1 MFNTTRQWASALAL
15 ALSALTLNTAMAH
28 GAPKPQHGGV
38 VQVASDIGFEL
49 VVLADGALIY
59 LIDHDEPMSSAG
71 IIGKLT
77 VLNGASK
84 TEAELKAAGDNK
96 LEAKGIKI
104 GSGAKVVASLNN
116 LDGKTVTV
124 RFAIK

>member
-1 MFNTTRQWASALAL
+1 MLKARLWALAL
-15 ALSALTLNTAMAH
+15 ALGLSSLTLTNAMAH
-28 GAPKPQHGGV
+28 GSAKPQHGGV
-38 VQVASDIGFEL
+38 VQTANDVSFEL
-49 VVLADGALIY
+49 VLLADGALIY
-59 LIDHDEPMSSAG
+59 LVDHDESMSSVG
-71 IIGKLT
+71 ISGKLT

-84 TEAELKAAGDNK
+84 TEAEIKPAGDNK

-116 LDGKTVTV
+116 VEGKTVTV

>member
-1 MFNTTRQWASALAL
+1 MLKARLWALAL
-15 ALSALTLNTAMAH
+15 ALGLSSLTLTNAMAH
-28 GAPKPQHGGV
+28 GSAKPQHGGV
-38 VQVASDIGFEL
+38 VQTANDVSFEL

-59 LIDHDEPMSSAG
+59 LVDHDEPMSSAG
-71 IIGKLT
+71 ISGKLT
-77 VLNGASK
+77 VLNGAAK
-84 TEAELKAAGDNK
+84 TEAEIRPAGDNK

-116 LDGKTVTV
+116 VEGKTVTV

>member
-1 MFNTTRQWASALAL
+1 MKARLWALAL
-15 ALSALTLNTAMAH
+15 ALGLSSLTLTNAMAH
-28 GAPKPQHGGV
+28 GSAKPQHGGV
-38 VQVASDIGFEL
+38 VQTANDVSFEL

-59 LIDHDEPMSSAG
+59 LVDHDEPMSSAG
-71 IIGKLT
+71 ISGKLT
-77 VLNGASK
+77 VLNGAAK
-84 TEAELKAAGDNK
+84 TEAEIRPAGDNK

-116 LDGKTVTV
+116 VEGKTVTV